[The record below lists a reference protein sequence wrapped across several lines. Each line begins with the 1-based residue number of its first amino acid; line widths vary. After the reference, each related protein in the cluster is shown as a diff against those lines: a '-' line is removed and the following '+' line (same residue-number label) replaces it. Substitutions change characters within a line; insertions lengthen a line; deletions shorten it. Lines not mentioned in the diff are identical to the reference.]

1 MPIYEYRC
9 GACSHEME
17 LLQKIA
23 DEPLLKCPSCG
34 EERLRKLVSAAGFRL
49 KGGGWYET
57 DFKKGNQRNLVAS
70 NDGES
75 SAKGKEGSGKA
86 KDKPEAPAAN
96 AKPASSTSAT
106 TAS

>member
-34 EERLRKLVSAAGFRL
+34 EEQLRKLVSAVGFRF

-57 DFKKGNQRNLVAS
+57 DFKKDNQRNLAAS
-70 NDGES
+70 NAGAKEKES
-75 SAKGKEGSGKA
+75 PGKT
-86 KDKPEAPAAN
+86 KDQSEAPSTN
-96 AKPASSTSAT
+96 TKPANNASAT
-106 TAS
+106 TSN

>member
-9 GACSHEME
+9 GACGHEME

-34 EERLRKLVSAAGFRL
+34 KEQLRKLVSAAGFRF

-57 DFKKGNQRNLVAS
+57 DFKKDNQRNLVAS
-70 NDGES
+70 NA
-75 SAKGKEGSGKA
+75 SAKEKESPGKA
-86 KDKPEAPAAN
+86 KNQSETPSAS
-96 AKPASSTSAT
+96 AKPTDSASAT
-106 TAS
+106 TSN